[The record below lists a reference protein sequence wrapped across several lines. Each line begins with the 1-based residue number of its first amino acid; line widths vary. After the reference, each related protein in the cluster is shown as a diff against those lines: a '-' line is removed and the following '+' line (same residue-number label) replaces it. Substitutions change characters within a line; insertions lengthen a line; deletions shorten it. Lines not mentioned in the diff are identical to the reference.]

1 VSGTLE
7 TKEVE
12 STLET
17 FFAGLD
23 TRDAGTIQ
31 EIWHPDAKLFLH
43 NAILNARPLS
53 FLLGLP
59 DLMDFQVREIRWV
72 DIQGAIATAR
82 VDYSMSVGVHSGYFH
97 LAKADGRWRIANWV
111 DHGLASRN

>member
-7 TKEVE
+7 IKEVE
-12 STLET
+12 SILET

-23 TRDAGTIQ
+23 TRDAGTIR

-43 NAILNARPLS
+43 NATLNARPLS

-59 DLMDFQVREIRWV
+59 DLMEFQVKEIRWV
-72 DIQGAIATAR
+72 NIHGAIATAR
-82 VDYSMSVGVHSGYFH
+82 VDYSMSVGNHSGYFH
-97 LAKADGRWRIANWV
+97 LAKAGGQWRIANWV
-111 DHGLASRN
+111 DHGLASQN

>member
-1 VSGTLE
+1 VSGTSE
-7 TKEVE
+7 TKEVK

-23 TRDAGTIQ
+23 TRDAGAIR

-59 DLMDFQVREIRWV
+59 DLMEFQVKEIRWV

-82 VDYSMSVGVHSGYFH
+82 VDYTLSVGVHSGYFH
-97 LAKADGRWRIANWV
+97 LAKADGRWCIANWV
-111 DHGLASRN
+111 DHGVVSQN

>member
-1 VSGTLE
+1 M
-7 TKEVE
+7 
-12 STLET
+12 
-17 FFAGLD
+17 GLD
-23 TRDAGTIQ
+23 TRDADTVR

-59 DLMDFQVREIRWV
+59 DLMEFQVKAIRWV

-82 VDYSMSVGVHSGYFH
+82 VDYTLSVGVHSGYFH
-97 LAKADGRWRIANWV
+97 LAKADGRWCIANWV
-111 DHGLASRN
+111 DHGIVSRN